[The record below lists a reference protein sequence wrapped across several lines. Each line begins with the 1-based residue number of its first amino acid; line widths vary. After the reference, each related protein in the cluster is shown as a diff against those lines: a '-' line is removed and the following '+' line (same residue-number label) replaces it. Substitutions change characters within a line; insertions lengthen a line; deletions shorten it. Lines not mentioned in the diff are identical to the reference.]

1 MSWSGHHFT
10 HRSCSETQNAKN
22 ELKMFDILRIIT
34 QNNGG
39 QEAEKLFAPW
49 QENRVLFF

>member
-1 MSWSGHHFT
+1 MSWSGHPFT
-10 HRSCSETQNAKN
+10 RRSCSETQNAKN

-34 QNNGG
+34 QNNEG

-49 QENRVLFF
+49 QENRILLF